1 MTSPLP
7 NFERIARPYRW
18 LEYLTLGPIL
28 QRTRTRHLQLLTHR
42 KQALILGDGDGR
54 FTATLL
60 AENPTLQAEAVDLSR
75 SMLTLL
81 RRRADAA
88 GAGTRLKTHHADA
101 RTFVPTTA
109 PDLIVTHFF
118 LDCLTQPEVDA
129 LIGRLTPLLHRGSLW
144 LVSDFRIPSGLLQL
158 PARLY
163 VRSLYL
169 AFYVLTGLR
178 TARLPNHAIPLRRA
192 GYRPLAT
199 YTTLLGL
206 LTSEVWEFTGPCSNF
221 PAVTKVIQA

>member
-7 NFERIARPYRW
+7 NFDRIARPYRW

-60 AENPTLQAEAVDLSR
+60 AGNPTLQAEAVDLSR

-88 GAGTRLKTHHADA
+88 GAGTRLQTHHADA
-101 RTFVPTTA
+101 RTFVPTAA
-109 PDLIVTHFF
+109 PDLVVTHFF

-163 VRSLYL
+163 VRPSTSPSTFSLASARPGFPTMPSL
-169 AFYVLTGLR
+169 SAAPAIVHGPPTPPSSAF
-178 TARLPNHAIPLRRA
+178 LRRRFGSSPDRA
-192 GYRPLAT
+192 V
-199 YTTLLGL
+199 
-206 LTSEVWEFTGPCSNF
+206 SF